1 MKALSLILFSLLA
14 AAACSSSTSGKPAS
28 ATCSSGSEC
37 TSGECLD
44 LAVVGD
50 GGCSSVGKACSK
62 TCLTDP
68 DCASLGPKF
77 KCFDGCAGTKS
88 CGATP

>member
-1 MKALSLILFSLLA
+1 MKALILIGLLA
-14 AAACSSSTSGKPAS
+14 AVAAACSSTSSQPAG
-28 ATCSSGSEC
+28 ATCSSNSEC
-37 TSGECLD
+37 ASGECLD
-44 LAVVGD
+44 LAVVSD
-50 GGCSSVGKACSK
+50 GGCTSVGKACSK
-62 TCLTDP
+62 TCLTDT